1 MGAGLV
7 RKSTIREMVAVYQD
21 AVATISASFAALD
34 DAESRLN
41 ATFALGSGFHALHIH
56 AEPSRRYAEW
66 SKPDA
71 AIVRLRREV
80 WSVIVDRLELQRM
93 LSVARW
99 DELQAQ
105 LDKGE
110 LPDLTEDSV
119 AAFVRGYGADLPNM
133 VSEMVAEVYD
143 WLRPRAWS
151 KAAKLK
157 TNDRFVVGPKVILSG
172 IVERRYRDYW
182 SVSRGSSQPIVALER
197 VFNALDGR
205 GEIGKTFK
213 GALWEAIEATPANE
227 TRGETGMFAFRCCR
241 NGNLHIEFKR
251 ADLLARFNQ
260 IAGGKRMT
268 T

>member
-1 MGAGLV
+1 MSTELT
-7 RKSTIREMVAVYQD
+7 RKSTIREMVAVYQS
-21 AVATISASFAALD
+21 AVATIRASFAALD
-34 DAESRLN
+34 EAEARLN
-41 ATFALGSGFHALHIH
+41 ATFALGDSFHNLHIH
-56 AEPSRRYAEW
+56 AESSHRFAEW
-66 SKPDA
+66 DKPDA
-71 AIVRLRREV
+71 AIVRLRRAV
-80 WSVIVDRLELQRM
+80 WSVIVDRMELQRM
-93 LSVARW
+93 LSVSRW
-99 DELQAQ
+99 EALQAQ
-105 LDKGE
+105 LDKGD
-110 LPDLTEDSV
+110 LPDLTEDNV
-119 AAFVRGYGADLPNM
+119 TAFVRGYGADLPNM

-157 TNDRFVVGPKVILSG
+157 TNDRFVVGSKVILPG
-172 IVERRYRDYW
+172 IVDRKYLNHW
-182 SVSRGSSQPIVALER
+182 SVSRHSAQPIVALER

-227 TRGETGMFAFRCCR
+227 SRGETAMFAFRCCR

-260 IAGGKRMT
+260 IAGGKRLT